1 MKINLIIKKPNLWL
15 ATMMI
20 LLIAATL
27 YSQSG
32 SGVKYFTRN
41 ASASFF
47 SEAPLEKIEASTNS
61 ASSVIDM
68 ATGNV
73 EVAVLIKSFNFKKAL
88 MQEHFNENYL
98 ESNKFP
104 KAVFKGTMP
113 EFKTINLTTDGKYTT
128 LLKGAITIHGVT
140 KPLETKVLIRSEGGK
155 IFAETEFELIVADFN
170 ISIPSVVRDNVAKM
184 VMVKLKAEFTEL
196 KKT

>member
-1 MKINLIIKKPNLWL
+1 MKLTIISKKTNLWL
-15 ATMMI
+15 ATAMM
-20 LLIAATL
+20 LLMATAL
-27 YSQSG
+27 YGQSATA
-32 SGVKYFTRN
+32 VKYFTRN

-47 SEAPLEKIEASTNS
+47 SEAPLEKIEASTTS

-98 ESNKFP
+98 ESTKFP
-104 KAVFKGTMP
+104 KAVFKGRMP
-113 EFKTINLTTDGKYTT
+113 EFKSINLTIDGKHTAV
-128 LLKGAITIHGVT
+128 LKGDITIHGIT

-170 ISIPSVVRDNVAKM
+170 ISIPSVVRDNIAKM
-184 VMVKLKAEFTEL
+184 VKVKLKAEFMEL